1 MENNAYSLIKG
12 AVNPLWTISEKL
24 PDFVKIA
31 GVFAL
36 FLTVLSYIFGQTY
49 VCVFA
54 SETDIALPCLGSS
67 FVYFPYL
74 IIKLLIINIFI
85 IYWLKKVLLNQPFN
99 KNMAAKGVGLF
110 FLFIILNLVPLV
122 SAFLLLVRVPNPVW
136 QIELLYFFVV
146 SLGFWVPFVL
156 MRFYAVFIGILSGC
170 NQKMI
175 KPVWQNTGGFG
186 AKIVTSGIIVYM
198 ICILSVISLNSIIA
212 RFSGVLPLQLY
223 NFVAEMLFN
232 FIILFVVTLIV
243 NFMNYQKQV
252 FLK

>member
-110 FLFIILNLVPLV
+110 FS
-122 SAFLLLVRVPNPVW
+122 SAKACDEVLSLL
-136 QIELLYFFVV
+136 
-146 SLGFWVPFVL
+146 
-156 MRFYAVFIGILSGC
+156 
-170 NQKMI
+170 
-175 KPVWQNTGGFG
+175 
-186 AKIVTSGIIVYM
+186 
-198 ICILSVISLNSIIA
+198 ISLYKAIKASI
-212 RFSGVLPLQLY
+212 SKSSLV
-223 NFVAEMLFN
+223 
-232 FIILFVVTLIV
+232 
-243 NFMNYQKQV
+243 
-252 FLK
+252 